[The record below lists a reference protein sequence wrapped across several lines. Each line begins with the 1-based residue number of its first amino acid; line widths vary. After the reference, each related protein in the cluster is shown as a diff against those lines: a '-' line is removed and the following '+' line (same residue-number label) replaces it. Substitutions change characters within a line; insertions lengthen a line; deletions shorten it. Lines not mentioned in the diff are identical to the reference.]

1 MEKIYKYCQSC
12 GMPMKRDPLR
22 GGTNADGSKSTTY
35 CSYCFHRGRFTLP
48 NLTIDE
54 MKERVKGKLNEFGF
68 PRFMAPMFTRKL
80 PKLERW
86 KTA

>member
-22 GGTNADGSKSTTY
+22 GGTNADGTKSTVY
-35 CSYCFHRGRFTLP
+35 CSYCFQRGRFSMP
-48 NLTIDE
+48 NLTIDQ
-54 MKERVKGKLNEFGF
+54 MKERVKGKLNDFGF
-68 PRFMAPMFTRKL
+68 PRFMASMFTRKL
-80 PKLERW
+80 HKLERW